1 MHVAALARSMR
12 LLDRLIRRKPI
23 DRFGTGH
30 SALQRSIGLFQLVM
44 FGVGGTIG
52 TGIFFVLTQ
61 QVPVAGPAVILS
73 FMIAGFAAGLTALC
87 YAEMSS
93 TIPIAGSSYSYTYA
107 TLGEAPAF
115 FVAACLVLEYG
126 VSGAAVAVGWSEYV
140 AKLVADLTGLTLPY
154 ALTHAPIVAD
164 PANVYALRF
173 GGPGAGLINLPA
185 VVLISLCTLLLMRG
199 SRESVLA
206 NTLMVMTKLAVLTL
220 FIVVAGGAFQAHN
233 LTPFAPH
240 GLAGVGA
247 AAGSIFFTF
256 VGLDSV
262 STAGEEVVNPR
273 RNLPLAILIALA
285 VVLTFYALVA
295 VAALGSQPASAFA
308 GQEAGLAVIL
318 QHVTGAKWPAD
329 ILAAGAVVSIFSVT
343 LVCLFGQSR
352 ILFAVSRDGLL
363 PGFFHKIAART
374 HVPFGSVASV
384 GVAVAVIAAFTPS
397 EVLWDLTSMGTLAAF
412 SVVSLGVIILRRT
425 QPTATRGFRTPFFP
439 LVPVLSVIS
448 CLYLIFQLRPLVFEV
463 TGVWLAVAGAIYL
476 GYSARNSG
484 LETAET

>member
-1 MHVAALARSMR
+1 MR
-12 LLDRLIRRKPI
+12 LIGRFTRRKPI
-23 DRFGTGH
+23 EAFGTGH

-73 FMIAGFAAGLTALC
+73 FLIAGFAAGLTALC

-140 AKLVADLTGLTLPY
+140 AKLVSDLSGVTLPY
-154 ALTHAPIVAD
+154 ALTHSPIVAD

-173 GGPGAGLINLPA
+173 GGPGAGIINLPA
-185 VVLISLCTLLLMRG
+185 VILIGLCTLLLMRG

-240 GLAGVGA
+240 GLGGVGA

-295 VAALGSQPASAFA
+295 MAALGAQPASAFG

-363 PGFFHKIAART
+363 PGFFHKVAART

-384 GVAVAVIAAFTPS
+384 GAAVALIAAFTPS

-412 SVVSLGVIILRRT
+412 TVVSLGVIILRRT
-425 QPTATRGFRTPFFP
+425 QPAAERGFRTPLFP
-439 LVPVLSVIS
+439 LVPVLSVVS
-448 CLYLIFQLRPLVFEV
+448 CLYLILQLRPLVFEV

-476 GYSARNSG
+476 GYSARHSA
-484 LETAET
+484 LAAKLPQSA